1 MESRIY
7 LEINCKLFFF
17 LFFQRRSES
26 NFEEYVPATQDPRG
40 SMTPKS
46 KVKAWLVN
54 DQLPESPLRKRRRQS
69 SVKSLSKFLLDR
81 SNTSTNADNNS
92 SSEDFEAE
100 LDKIAQDKQK
110 VNTKSNDNNSTTED
124 FEVELEKIAQN
135 KQKVN
140 AKTVDNNSSTED
152 FEAELAKIAQKQ
164 QKVQLM
170 LLLQGI
176 YLPYPRQ

>member
-1 MESRIY
+1 M
-7 LEINCKLFFF
+7 FFSF
-17 LFFQRRSES
+17 FFQRRSES

-46 KVKAWLVN
+46 KVQAWLVN

-110 VNTKSNDNNSTTED
+110 VNTKNNDNNSTTED

-140 AKTVDNNSSTED
+140 SKIVDNNSSTED
-152 FEAELAKIAQKQ
+152 FEAELAKIAQNK

-170 LLLQGI
+170 LSLQGI